1 MLETEITADLTKE
14 NYQKY
19 IDKFTKELGYAKIV
33 HRISFMIMQQG
44 TNLDTRIKITNG
56 KARIVQKIKQK
67 PNNKGMRL
75 NEEIEIDIPDDVDS
89 VLSSIRLINNYYSTF
104 EIKPLKL
111 IIQHESHIWD
121 TDEFELKIAR
131 QFGKSD
137 IFVYEIESKTNK
149 DPEEIEKTLGI
160 TPDYDAFSDERQTLR
175 REFGDLKYDELSE
188 GQIVE
193 LIKKYLS

>member
-1 MLETEITADLTKE
+1 
-14 NYQKY
+14 
-19 IDKFTKELGYAKIV
+19 
-33 HRISFMIMQQG
+33 
-44 TNLDTRIKITNG
+44 
-56 KARIVQKIKQK
+56 
-67 PNNKGMRL
+67 MRV

-89 VLSSIRLINNYYSTF
+89 VLSSIKLINNYYSTF

-111 IIQHESHIWD
+111 IIQHESYIWD

-160 TPDYDAFSDERQTLR
+160 TSDYDAFSEERQTLR

-188 GQIVE
+188 NEIVE
-193 LIKKYLS
+193 LIKQYLI